1 MRTLFIFFLL
11 FSVCYATDPLYE
23 SVAINLTYSKDPP
36 KDKDIELF
44 IKNIKKYRIADNVFI
59 LKRKIPSDVIIWRAH
74 SIMLYESMS
83 YRLVLRPKANI
94 LYMSMNYLPG
104 IYITHTGNIAVGM
117 AKPEYKF
124 IAVFYGDLHSRCVS
138 PVMLHE
144 LMHLLEIKHCENKEC
159 VMYPIV
165 GLGQRE
171 LKKECLDALKKVFDK
186 RTN

>member
-11 FSVCYATDPLYE
+11 FSVCYASGTLYD

-44 IKNIKKYRIADNVFI
+44 IENIKKYRIADNVFI
-59 LKRKIPSDVIIWRAH
+59 LKRRIPSEVHIWRSQ

-83 YRLVLRPKANI
+83 YRLVLRPKADI
-94 LYMSMNYLPG
+94 LYISMNYLPG

-117 AKPEYKF
+117 AKPQYMF

-138 PVMLHE
+138 SVMLHE
-144 LMHLLEIKHCENKEC
+144 LMHLLKIRHCKNKKC

-165 GLGQRE
+165 GLDQRE
-171 LKKECLDALKKVFDK
+171 LKKECLDVLKKKFEK
-186 RTN
+186 N